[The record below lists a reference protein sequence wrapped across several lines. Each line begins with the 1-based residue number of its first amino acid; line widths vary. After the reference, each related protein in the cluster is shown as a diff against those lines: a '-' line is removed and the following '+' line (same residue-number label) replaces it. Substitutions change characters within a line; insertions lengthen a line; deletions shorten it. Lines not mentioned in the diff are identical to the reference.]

1 MLKEVEAF
9 YSNEAEH
16 NIGCSCGECEPHAID
31 ISDWEKVME
40 QIMRDTYEG
49 KLKPGKLSATH
60 IRETYNELNKGTGEG
75 YGKDWNKMNPDTIEP
90 TTLHLQQ
97 NIFKFSMA
105 KDHAMLLEINNL
117 LTKNGKKTGWEE
129 FKTEVLKLNKIYNV
143 NYLQAEW
150 QTARQAGNHAA
161 NWEQYQKRKHLYPN
175 LKYKTQEDDRVRDEH
190 DKLKNIVAPID
201 SKFWKSYYPPNG
213 WRCRCYVVQTAED
226 TTKEEDL
233 PDVDPRDVKPEFR
246 NNIAIS
252 GEIYKETSSNGG
264 KPHTFFSIANNAN
277 SDTKLAFEMMKLK
290 TPSQI
295 RYKAENFSTV
305 KVNPFTDTRPKEL
318 SANYKTAVLLAEKQ
332 NVNVELAPMVN
343 KEIVKDAQNLRFK
356 IDKQNAERKSPEH
369 NDYLKELQEAN
380 SEGCEVVI
388 IDLINNSET
397 LNDAFKSIQA
407 VFKKPLNLE
416 NIKEVYIVDKD
427 KKEVKHLVKPTTYP
441 INK

>member
-1 MLKEVEAF
+1 
-9 YSNEAEH
+9 
-16 NIGCSCGECEPHAID
+16 
-31 ISDWEKVME
+31 ME

-129 FKTEVLKLNKIYNV
+129 FKTEVLKLNKIYNI

-190 DKLKNIVAPID
+190 DKLKNVVAPID
-201 SKFWKSYYPPNG
+201 SKFWKIYYPPNG

-233 PDVDPRDVKPEFR
+233 PEVDPRDVKPEFR

-252 GEIYKETSSNGG
+252 GEIYKETDSNRG
-264 KPHTFFSIANNAN
+264 KPHTFFSLANQADNE
-277 SDTKLAFEMMKLK
+277 TKKAFELMKLK
-290 TPSQI
+290 TPSQL
-295 RYKAENFSTV
+295 RFKADNYATV
-305 KVNPFTDTRPKEL
+305 KVNPFTDTRPDEL
-318 SANYKTAVLLAEKQ
+318 LGNYRTAVLLANKQ
-332 NVNVELAPMVN
+332 GVNIELRPQIN
-343 KEIVKDAQNLRFK
+343 GK
-356 IDKQNAERKSPEH
+356 IITGISNPEYLIEGKLADRKSPESKNYKKTLKKA
-369 NDYLKELQEAN
+369 NDQ
-380 SEGCEVVI
+380 GCEVVVF
-388 IDLINNSET
+388 DLSKNNDSVENA
-397 LNDAFKSIQA
+397 LNSIENILSMIQNN
-407 VFKKPLNLE
+407 KPVHP
-416 NIKEVYIVDKD
+416 NIKEVYIISSDRKIIKHYLR
-427 KKEVKHLVKPTTYP
+427 KKAD
-441 INK
+441 